1 MGITHRDTY
10 REELLLNNSDSGRY
24 AHPVV
29 NHDAC
34 NKSAYA
40 SQARQAAYGKWR
52 LRSIEAG
59 DPTSPRIRELR
70 SLRSTGALRK
80 CLKESLLNS
89 GNISDRKDAI
99 IRPNV

>member
-1 MGITHRDTY
+1 MFIK
-10 REELLLNNSDSGRY
+10 LLWSCG
-24 AHPVV
+24 
-29 NHDAC
+29 
-34 NKSAYA
+34 
-40 SQARQAAYGKWR
+40 
-52 LRSIEAG
+52 AG

-99 IRPNV
+99 ISTNVISKSSYAAQAPEGKGGLGA